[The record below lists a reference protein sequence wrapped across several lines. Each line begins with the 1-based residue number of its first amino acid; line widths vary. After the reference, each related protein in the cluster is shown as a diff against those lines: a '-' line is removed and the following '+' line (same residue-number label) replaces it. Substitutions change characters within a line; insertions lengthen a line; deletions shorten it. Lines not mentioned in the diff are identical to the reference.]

1 MVTKIVGVACLLIA
15 VFQFYSTYKLF
26 IGTKTNG
33 NENTSHFLL
42 ASLWSGGLAGII
54 LFVVGLGLL
63 LNVF

>member
-33 NENTSHFLL
+33 NENTSHFIL
-42 ASLWSGGLAGII
+42 ASLWSGGLMGVIIFIMGI
-54 LFVVGLGLL
+54 GLV
-63 LNVF
+63 LNIF